1 VGISCSLFLDVPLLG
16 HAQETQPE
24 PTGSGSVKLAGL
36 ALARFSQQI
45 GQFMRV
51 LLVEDDRDLAHRIAE
66 FLRGERCVVD
76 IAGNG
81 EDGRH
86 LGETERYDAAV
97 LDLGLP
103 KVKGADVL
111 RAWRAG
117 GRDFPVLI
125 LTARDG
131 WSDKVE
137 GFKAG
142 ADDYLTKPFRVEELV
157 MRLRALVR
165 RAAGHADA
173 RIVCG
178 PLTFDAQVGTF
189 EFDGLPLRL
198 TALEWRVLSCLM
210 LRKEVVVDRAELTER
225 VYEGDA
231 EVDSN
236 SLEVIVA
243 RVRRKIGRAMI
254 ETVRGRGYRLTAG
267 KP

>member
-1 VGISCSLFLDVPLLG
+1 
-16 HAQETQPE
+16 
-24 PTGSGSVKLAGL
+24 
-36 ALARFSQQI
+36 
-45 GQFMRV
+45 MRV
-51 LLVEDDRDLAHRIAE
+51 LLVEDDAALAERIAQA
-66 FLRGERCVVD
+66 LRAENFAVDVVRD
-76 IAGNG
+76 G
-81 EDGRH
+81 EDGGH
-86 LGETERYDAAV
+86 LGETERFDAAV

-103 KVKGADVL
+103 KRDGVSVLKG
-111 RAWRAG
+111 WRAA
-117 GRDFPVLI
+117 GRDLPVLI
-125 LTARDG
+125 LTARES

-165 RAAGHADA
+165 RASGSAAS

-178 PLTFDAQVGTF
+178 PLAFDAQLGTF
-189 EFDGLPLRL
+189 ELDGLPLKL
-198 TALEWRVLSCLM
+198 TAMEWRVLSCLT
-210 LRKEVVVDRAELTER
+210 LRKEVVVERMDLLER

-243 RVRRKIGRAMI
+243 RLRRKVGRDLI

-267 KP
+267 APA